1 MPEINYGRIALIPKG
16 DYSET
21 TQYLQGDVVHYQNAC
36 YICKVKPDIGVLPTD
51 ESYWM
56 VSVSVKAEIENAEK
70 ATSDAVTAT
79 GNADTATTAANKAAS
94 NANTEASNANK
105 AAASATAATTEAN
118 AAAKACEG
126 IVDGLNT
133 MVDTVTGKSCVLGV
147 EDGILVIKEA

>member
-21 TQYLQGDVVHYQNAC
+21 TQYRQGDVVTYENAS
-36 YICKVKPDIGVLPTD
+36 YICKAKPEIGTVPTNTTYWQVAVSATEVLKKVD
-51 ESYWM
+51 AKIS
-56 VSVSVKAEIENAEK
+56 SSISS
-70 ATSDAVTAT
+70 ATS
-79 GNADTATTAANKAAS
+79 AAN
-94 NANTEASNANK
+94 
-105 AAASATAATTEAN
+105 EAN